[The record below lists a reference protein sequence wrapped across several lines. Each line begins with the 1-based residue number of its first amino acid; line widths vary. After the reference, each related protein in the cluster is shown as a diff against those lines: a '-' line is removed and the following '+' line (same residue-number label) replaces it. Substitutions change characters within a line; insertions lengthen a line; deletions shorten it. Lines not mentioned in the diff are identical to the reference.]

1 MGLHGAKHM
10 GVFMYVPCDN
20 SQGPGTWNTQQQTE
34 QQQGEQANN
43 NSNSNNSSS
52 SKVQLWRNL
61 QKTNVSHTQRWPKH
75 QARHLK
81 RTCLCVSVCCVF
93 SGLAM
98 FFTFRLLWRNK
109 LSATHTHTNAGT
121 CINYTYATLV
131 AAPTKA
137 SQVAWPTF
145 VTHTDAQTLAHL
157 SLLPY

>member
-10 GVFMYVPCDN
+10 GVLMYVPCDN
-20 SQGPGTWNTQQQTE
+20 SQGPGTWNTQQQ
-34 QQQGEQANN
+34 GEQAHN
-43 NSNSNNSSS
+43 NSNNSG

-61 QKTNVSHTQRWPKH
+61 QKTNVSHTQRWPKR

-81 RTCLCVSVCCVF
+81 RTCLCVCVCVCCVF

-109 LSATHTHTNAGT
+109 LSATHTYTNAGT

-145 VTHTDAQTLAHL
+145 VTHTLAHL